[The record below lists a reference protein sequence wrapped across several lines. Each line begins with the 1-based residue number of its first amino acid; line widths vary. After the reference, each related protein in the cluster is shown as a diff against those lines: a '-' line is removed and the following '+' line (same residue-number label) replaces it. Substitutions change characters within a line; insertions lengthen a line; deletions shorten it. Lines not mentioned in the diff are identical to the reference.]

1 MDAETHANLR
11 RNSYIF
17 ARVTLVLIVILC
29 FGIAI
34 CFASAL
40 RAPAGDLHALTLLH
54 ALYWFP
60 SLFYLWVLLA
70 IRRAFLDIA
79 GGTPFGVSIKRGL
92 RHLGWCLVAGGVL
105 STILSPWVRS
115 SPMPSGYVDGRTQV
129 FGIDDAGLVL
139 ALVGVAVLLVSR
151 LLSIASRSHA
161 RSIALE
167 AELKGF
173 I

>member
-1 MDAETHANLR
+1 MDAETQTAVR
-11 RNSYIF
+11 RNSYTF

-29 FGIAI
+29 SGIAI
-34 CFASAL
+34 CFSSAL
-40 RAPAGDLHALTLLH
+40 RAPAGDVHALTLLH

-60 SLFYLWVLLA
+60 SLFYLWVLFA
-70 IRRAFLDIA
+70 IRKAFLDIA
-79 GGTPFGVSIKRGL
+79 GGALFGASIDRGL
-92 RHLGWCLVAGGVL
+92 RHLGWCLVAGGML
-105 STILSPWVRS
+105 STLLSPWVRS

-129 FGIDDAGLVL
+129 FGNNDADLVL
-139 ALVGVAVLLVSR
+139 ALIGVAVLLVSG